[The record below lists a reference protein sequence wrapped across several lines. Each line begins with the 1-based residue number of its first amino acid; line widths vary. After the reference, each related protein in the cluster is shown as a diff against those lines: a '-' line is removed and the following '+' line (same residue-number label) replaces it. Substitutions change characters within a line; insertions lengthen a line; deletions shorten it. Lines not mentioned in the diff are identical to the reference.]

1 MSQDVTRAQKELWAA
16 AGDLR
21 ALCYRLLGV
30 AATLPAVEAETAP
43 PDIREDDLTPATEI
57 RFVIQCV
64 LRDNLEP
71 ALGSL
76 QDAARYRARARRK
89 DKDKEELP

>member
-1 MSQDVTRAQKELWAA
+1 MSNEVTRAQKELWAA
-16 AGDLR
+16 ASDLR

-30 AATLPAVEAETAP
+30 ATTLPALEAETAT
-43 PDIREDDLTPATEI
+43 PDIREDEMTPAAEI

-64 LRDNLEP
+64 LRDHLEP